1 MRYKKKD
8 LLIDYT
14 NTTFSKLIDH
24 HYNSSSTLSQ
34 LAKSRFIDIN
44 VSLEGDMLVKVDRAS
59 MLASLECRSPL
70 LDPRLVNFSFKLPD
84 NFLIITCPIQR
95 IYS

>member
-1 MRYKKKD
+1 MRKV
-8 LLIDYT
+8 L
-14 NTTFSKLIDH
+14 FSKLIDH

-59 MLASLECRSPL
+59 MLSSLECRPPL
-70 LDPRLVNFSFKLPD
+70 LDPRLVKFSFQLPD
-84 NFLIITCPIQR
+84 NFLIKGTQTKYILTGWFTHVNN
-95 IYS
+95 